1 MELWVQ
7 YTLDLR
13 QNPEDG
19 VLILGGWATRNVAY
33 KVLPE
38 DWDQKPRTA
47 FSSNGVLTF
56 SFARKTLGSL
66 LSGEIESANFSCQ
79 IKPEHKSDFLYVYS
93 LWDRGNK
100 TYNGT
105 KGVVITEP
113 ERIAL
118 VLFVRTIPIHLPGS
132 FKDHLR
138 DLKLIPAK
146 RKRKKHGNS
155 TTKPIPTP

>member
-13 QNPEDG
+13 EKPEDG
-19 VLILGGWATRNVAY
+19 TLILGGWATRNVAY
-33 KVLPE
+33 KVLP
-38 DWDQKPRTA
+38 DDLDQKTRTA
-47 FSSNGVLTF
+47 FSSHGVLTF
-56 SFARKTLGSL
+56 SLYKKTLGSL
-66 LSGEIESANFSCQ
+66 LSGEIQSANFSCQ

-93 LWDRGNK
+93 LWDRGNR

-105 KGVVITEP
+105 KEVVITQP
-113 ERIAL
+113 ERMAL

-138 DLKLIPAK
+138 DLKLLPAK

-155 TTKPIPTP
+155 TTIPTP